1 MNYYDLN
8 SLGLT
13 YKNIDILN
21 KYYVENTFFGVAEQF
36 VEPYKITA
44 TQIILS
50 IKYSSVTFNIFTSI
64 YYLEQYCFNSNNK
77 YQELINT
84 QSSNFYIQAAYDNLY
99 QLLNF
104 MTLSEEENTKLYND
118 DQKRYY
124 KEENF
129 RIGKLKR
136 DNKNIEIIQL
146 LEDLYQTKLQVVR
159 KHNNYVKHNGHLEE
173 FEENITKV
181 YPLSFNKSNPL
192 ETIEKAMFNV
202 ENDIDPLISKAPR
215 GKKVE
220 LNDLTGRILEII
232 EDLLLIL
239 DKAMGIY
246 IDDTY
251 RELMRMMEGKID

>member
-8 SLGLT
+8 SLGLN
-13 YKNIDILN
+13 YKNINVIN
-21 KYYVENTFFGVAEQF
+21 KYYVEDTFFAVAEQF

-44 TQIILS
+44 TQKILS

-77 YQELINT
+77 YKELINT

-118 DQKRYY
+118 DQSRYD
-124 KEENF
+124 KEEKF

-136 DNKNIEIIQL
+136 NNKNIEIIQQ
-146 LEDLYQTKLQVVR
+146 LENLYQNKVKLVR
-159 KHNNYVKHNGHLEE
+159 KHNNYVKHNGHIEE
-173 FEENITKV
+173 YEENKTKV
-181 YPLSFNKSNPL
+181 YPFSFNESNPL
-192 ETIEKAMFNV
+192 ETIEKLKYNV

-220 LNDLTGRILEII
+220 LNELTSQILEII
-232 EDLLLIL
+232 EDLLAIL
-239 DKAMGIY
+239 DKIMEIY
-246 IDDTY
+246 IDETY
-251 RELMRMMEGKID
+251 RELLRMMEGNID

>member
-8 SLGLT
+8 SLGLN
-13 YKNIDILN
+13 YKNIYILN
-21 KYYVENTFFGVAEQF
+21 KYYVEDTFFAVAERF
-36 VEPYKITA
+36 VNPYKITA
-44 TQIILS
+44 TQKILG
-50 IKYSSVTFNIFTSI
+50 IKYTSVTFNIFTSI

-77 YQELINT
+77 FQELINT

-104 MTLSEEENTKLYND
+104 MTLSEEENIKLYND
-118 DQKRYY
+118 DQKRYD
-124 KEENF
+124 KEQNF
-129 RIGKLKR
+129 RIGKLNR

-146 LEDLYQTKLQVVR
+146 LEDLYQTKLKIVR

-192 ETIEKAMFNV
+192 ATIEKAMYNV
-202 ENDIDPLISKAPR
+202 KNDIDPLTSKAPR

-220 LNDLTGRILEII
+220 LNQLTGQILVII
-232 EDLLLIL
+232 EDLLDIL
-239 DKAMGIY
+239 DTTMEIY
-246 IDDTY
+246 IDETY
-251 RELMRMMEGKID
+251 RELLRMMKGDID